1 MREDCIYVEFCEVS
15 DCSGCPLDDFDNLN
29 DVPFYLEKDRS
40 VSRKRHLSK
49 VKAKKKAIIN
59 AQILSSKADKVAE
72 IVPWETP
79 PRLQLRA
86 LKALKKSQR
95 YKKFY
100 KTEL

>member
-1 MREDCIYVEFCEVS
+1 MSKDCIYFEFCAY
-15 DCSGCPLDDFDNLN
+15 DCSGCSFENLN
-29 DVPFYLEKDRS
+29 NWENIPFYLEKDRAT
-40 VSRKRHLSK
+40 SRKRHLNK

-59 AQILSSKADKVAE
+59 AQILSSKSDKVAE